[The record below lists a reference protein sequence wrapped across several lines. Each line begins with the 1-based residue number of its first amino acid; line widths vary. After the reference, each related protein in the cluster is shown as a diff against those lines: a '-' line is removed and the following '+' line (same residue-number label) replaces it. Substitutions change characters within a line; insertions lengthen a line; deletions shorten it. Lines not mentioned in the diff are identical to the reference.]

1 MFAAL
6 PPIQQPFALPGSN
19 IPSPHYVSNPP
30 PSHPYSPQRPSP
42 LSPRRHRQSPPEM
55 MTDNTNPPNSSTNNS
70 NSFNFFAPQTT
81 ANNTTNPFAP
91 PPPSNTAP
99 SQSSRSRSSPTYA
112 QRYTSTVSNPLNNII
127 PRSHTTSATQSA
139 RNARR
144 SAFLNRVKRDRD
156 DGRFENRGE
165 QIVLMEHAAEE
176 KKWGEAMRRRAE
188 RLFGEGV
195 QEEEVDFGV
204 EDEDEANALD
214 EYILQQ
220 EEEAMQMQMQMQMQA
235 QHQEQMQMQIQNQQH
250 TQHGNY
256 QHTPNNTT
264 SSFSDDEYDD
274 IFTDLADYSQDMDMS
289 G

>member
-19 IPSPHYVSNPP
+19 LPSPHYISSPP

-42 LSPRRHRQSPPEM
+42 LSPRRHRPFPEM
-55 MTDNTNPPNSSTNNS
+55 MTDNTNPTNSSNNS
-70 NSFNFFAPQTT
+70 SFNFFAPQTT
-81 ANNTTNPFAP
+81 INNTTNPFAP
-91 PPPSNTAP
+91 PPSSHTAA
-99 SQSSRSRSSPTYA
+99 SQSSRSKSSPTYA
-112 QRYTSTVSNPLNNII
+112 QRYTSTVSNPLSNIL

-195 QEEEVDFGV
+195 QEEEIGS
-204 EDEDEANALD
+204 EDENEANALD

-220 EEEAMQMQMQMQMQA
+220 EEEAMQMQMQA
-235 QHQEQMQMQIQNQQH
+235 QHQEQMQMQMQMQMQNQQH
-250 TQHGNY
+250 T
-256 QHTPNNTT
+256 PNNRT

-274 IFTDLADYSQDMDMS
+274 IFTDLADHSQDMDMS